1 MPLGI
6 KEMGE
11 IKEHPILTLCHNR
24 QRDYTC
30 FRDNRDGGSGGS
42 DVVCCTGLM
51 HICIKPV
58 RHTAS
63 QNKRNI

>member
-1 MPLGI
+1 
-6 KEMGE
+6 MGE
-11 IKEHPILTLCHNR
+11 IKEHPIMIFYHNS
-24 QRDYTC
+24 QRELNYTC
-30 FRDNRDGGSGGS
+30 FRDNRDGGSGGGS

-63 QNKRNI
+63 QNKTNI